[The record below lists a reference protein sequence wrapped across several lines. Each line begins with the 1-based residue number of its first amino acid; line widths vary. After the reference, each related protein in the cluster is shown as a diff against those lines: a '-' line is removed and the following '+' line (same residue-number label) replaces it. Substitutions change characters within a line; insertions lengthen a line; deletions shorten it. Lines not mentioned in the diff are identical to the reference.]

1 MSSLPERYN
10 DLKVVVDLFFYL
22 NIDNFRRLFS

>member
-10 DLKVVVDLFFYL
+10 DLKIVVDLFFYL